1 MRSIILSAVLTLCAL
16 ISPLQ
21 AQSTGL
27 KIALIDMQESFKQY
41 YKTDE
46 AQERLKQDMA
56 GYQRQMEDKRE
67 DYRKIIDQIKALQD
81 GAKDPSA
88 SDASK
93 KEKEQKL
100 KEKIQEA
107 QTRENEMNQFAQTTS
122 KVFQDSQQ
130 RMRKTIVDEI
140 NEKVNIFAKGKYN
153 LILDKSGMTLN
164 GTAALVYSEGVAD
177 VTAEIIKTLNASK
190 PAGEVKK

>member
-1 MRSIILSAVLTLCAL
+1 MRSIIVSTFLMLAAL
-16 ISPLQ
+16 LSPLP
-21 AQSTGL
+21 AAEL
-27 KIALIDMQESFKQY
+27 KIALIDMQEAFKQY

-46 AQERLKQDMA
+46 AQDRLKQDMA

-67 DYRKIIDQIKALQD
+67 DYRKIIDQIKALQE

-100 KEKIQEA
+100 KEKVQEA
-107 QTRENEMNQFAQTTS
+107 QSRENEMNQYAQTTS
-122 KVFQDSQQ
+122 KMFQDSQQ

-140 NEKVNIFAKGKYN
+140 NKEIETFAKGKYN

-164 GTAALVYSEGVAD
+164 GTAALVYSEGMTD
-177 VTAEIIKTLNASK
+177 VTSEIVKILNKSK
-190 PAGEVKK
+190 PAKTP

>member
-56 GYQRQMEDKRE
+56 GYQRQMEDKGR

>member
-140 NEKVNIFAKGKYN
+140 NEKVNTFAKGKYN

>member
-1 MRSIILSAVLTLCAL
+1 MRSTIVSTFLMLVAFLA
-16 ISPLQ
+16 PLP
-21 AQSTGL
+21 AAEL

-46 AQERLKQDMA
+46 AQERLKQDMS
-56 GYQRQMEDKRE
+56 GYQKSMEDKRE
-67 DYRKIIDQIKALQD
+67 DYRKLVEQIKSLQE

-100 KEKIQEA
+100 KEKVTEA
-107 QTRENEMNQFAQTTS
+107 QTRENEMNQFAQQTS
-122 KVFQDSQQ
+122 KMFQDSQQ

-140 NEKVNIFAKGKYN
+140 NKEIETFAKGKYN

-164 GTAALVYSEGVAD
+164 GTPALVYSEGMTD
-177 VTAEIIKTLNASK
+177 VTAEVIKILNKSK
-190 PAGEVKK
+190 PAGEAKKTP

>member
-1 MRSIILSAVLTLCAL
+1 
-16 ISPLQ
+16 
-21 AQSTGL
+21 
-27 KIALIDMQESFKQY
+27 MQESFKQY

-140 NEKVNIFAKGKYN
+140 NEKVNTFAKGKYN